1 MQHVKERVDL
11 PGSARM
17 VLVDNVV
24 PFAPEP
30 QIFEAMLEGWARQ
43 QRVRFLKKETIDRRL
58 ALVRRASRFSGQY
71 PWQWSAAEIEAFID
85 DLCSGSRPIRV
96 STARGHLTNLQ
107 LFLGFVTDPRYGWAA
122 ACTER
127 FGQAP
132 QQVLGEW
139 NTIPHAN
146 EYEGAPERRPF
157 TYDEVQTL
165 FDAADGLVE
174 SIRARRRKGAL
185 AAQRD
190 AALLKMFYA
199 FGLRRR
205 EAWGLDLADLRRN
218 PKMPALG
225 RAGVAQ
231 VRWGKSSRGGPP
243 KRRTVLLVPEM
254 DWIVPVLDQWVEEVR
269 PLFSPGAHPAWWVTE
284 RRGRM
289 SRRRMDDVF
298 ASVREAAGLDE
309 ALDLHCLRH
318 SYITHLIEFGY
329 PERFV
334 QDQVGHRYASTTAI
348 YTGVSLEFRNRL
360 LTQSLRD
367 RRPELWEPA
376 L

>member
-1 MQHVKERVDL
+1 MPSWLFLQSCTKMPRCCIECNAWRERVDL

-24 PFAPEP
+24 PFDPEP
-30 QIFEAMLEGWARQ
+30 QIFEPMLEGWARQ
-43 QRVRFLKKETIDRRL
+43 QRVGFLKKETIDRRL

-71 PWQWSAAEIEAFID
+71 PWQWSAAEIGAFID
-85 DLCSGSRPIRV
+85 DLRSGSRPIKV

-122 ACTER
+122 ACMER

-132 QQVLGEW
+132 QQVLCEW
-139 NTIPHAN
+139 NTITHAN

-157 TYDEVQTL
+157 TYDEVQAL

-225 RAGVAQ
+225 QAGVLQ
-231 VRWGKSSRGGPP
+231 VRWGGGSRRAAGRRSGEPFCWCRRWIGSFPSWSSGWRKCGRCSRPGLTRRGG
-243 KRRTVLLVPEM
+243 
-254 DWIVPVLDQWVEEVR
+254 
-269 PLFSPGAHPAWWVTE
+269 
-284 RRGRM
+284 
-289 SRRRMDDVF
+289 
-298 ASVREAAGLDE
+298 
-309 ALDLHCLRH
+309 
-318 SYITHLIEFGY
+318 
-329 PERFV
+329 
-334 QDQVGHRYASTTAI
+334 
-348 YTGVSLEFRNRL
+348 
-360 LTQSLRD
+360 
-367 RRPELWEPA
+367 
-376 L
+376 

>member
-1 MQHVKERVDL
+1 MERVNL

-24 PFAPEP
+24 PLDPEP
-30 QIFEAMLEGWARQ
+30 QLFEAMLEGWARQ

-58 ALVRRASRFSGQY
+58 ALVRRMSRFSGQY
-71 PWQWSAAEIEAFID
+71 PWQWTASEIEAFID
-85 DLCSGSRPIRV
+85 DLRSGSHPIKV
-96 STARGHLTNLQ
+96 STARGHLGSLQ
-107 LFLGFVTDPRYGWAA
+107 LFLGFTTDARYGWAA
-122 ACTER
+122 ACMER

-139 NTIPHAN
+139 NTITHAN
-146 EYEGAPERRPF
+146 DYEGAPDRRPF
-157 TYDEVQTL
+157 SYDEVQAL

-205 EAWGLDLADLRRN
+205 EAWGLDLVDLRRN
-218 PKMPALG
+218 PKMPVLG
-225 RAGVAQ
+225 RFGVAQ

-254 DWIVPVLDQWVEEVR
+254 DWLVPVLEQWLEEVR
-269 PLFSPGAHPAWWVTE
+269 PLFSPGVHPAWWVTE
-284 RRGRM
+284 RRDRM
-289 SRRRMDDVF
+289 SCRRMDDVF
-298 ASVREAAGLDE
+298 SAVRDAAGLDE

-334 QDQVGHRYASTTAI
+334 QDQVGHRYASTTAL

-360 LTQSLRD
+360 LTRSLRD
-367 RRPELWEPA
+367 RHPELWEPA